1 MGLIADASIRGIND
15 EEEINSFW
23 GQVIQLLSSHKVP
36 GLEDALSQRFAKV
49 VVFAPAVSRA
59 LGLDLKVVVDD
70 ILSLKILSWI
80 RYFRSQ
86 ERGGDEL
93 LSELAIDAKN
103 LGFTGFA
110 GEIESI
116 LASTDDLVHYI
127 R

>member
-1 MGLIADASIRGIND
+1 M
-15 EEEINSFW
+15 
-23 GQVIQLLSSHKVP
+23 QLVSSHKVP

-49 VVFAPAVSRA
+49 VVFAPAVSRT

-86 ERGGDEL
+86 ERGGDEPL
-93 LSELAIDAKN
+93 RDLATDAKN
-103 LGFTGFA
+103 RGFPRFA

-116 LASTDDLVHYI
+116 LESTDDLVHYI

>member
-1 MGLIADASIRGIND
+1 M
-15 EEEINSFW
+15 
-23 GQVIQLLSSHKVP
+23 
-36 GLEDALSQRFAKV
+36 
-49 VVFAPAVSRA
+49 
-59 LGLDLKVVVDD
+59 VDD